1 MVNLL
6 LLQDPLEFWTD
17 EKIRRQKWYGI
28 ASLSG
33 PSKIP
38 SKKDPKKVLL
48 FIQVDADEPRGIT
61 IVKRV
66 IEKRGYLNCDRKTIV
81 QDTPGGGL
89 HCEFCVAVDP
99 NNLEEL
105 ELWRRRFLRTHH
117 CKSGGRV
124 EIKTWFS
131 GQITLNPSRYRK
143 DKSKFYT
150 NTSGFKGVFED
161 DPIIY
166 DLLISELK
174 NGDCLRITPE
184 EACKIGDEE
193 TDEDTKSS
201 NDAAN
206 ISDEDRKFNDPS
218 DVKVKA
224 GIDIILGK
232 DVDNN
237 GECQFNSI
245 YVQGYRNLTIL
256 SLGAHL
262 FHKRIRLEFAKD
274 IIKRIC
280 QDAGFPG
287 DVKKAFDTLERAY
300 KKGYKGGKLRGKSG
314 LIELFKI
321 ADKSGESEVRAKA
334 RLVKLNEA
342 FGFKG
347 NNNSAKNKSS
357 KSSKLGNINEADI
370 IADLARKRIP
380 FMFIN
385 QCFQLDFSKIQTAFS
400 MLSARVRL

>member
-1 MVNLL
+1 
-6 LLQDPLEFWTD
+6 
-17 EKIRRQKWYGI
+17 
-28 ASLSG
+28 
-33 PSKIP
+33 
-38 SKKDPKKVLL
+38 
-48 FIQVDADEPRGIT
+48 
-61 IVKRV
+61 
-66 IEKRGYLNCDRKTIV
+66 
-81 QDTPGGGL
+81 
-89 HCEFCVAVDP
+89 
-99 NNLEEL
+99 
-105 ELWRRRFLRTHH
+105 
-117 CKSGGRV
+117 
-124 EIKTWFS
+124 
-131 GQITLNPSRYRK
+131 ITLDPSRYRK
-143 DKSKFYT
+143 DKSKFYR

-193 TDEDTKSS
+193 AGEDTKSS
-201 NDAAN
+201 YDAAN
-206 ISDEDRKFNDPS
+206 VSDEDRKFNDPS
-218 DVKVKA
+218 DVRVKA

-232 DVDNN
+232 DVDSN

-262 FHKRIRLEFAKD
+262 FHKRIRLEFAKE

-321 ADKSGESEVRAKA
+321 ADMSGESEVRAKA

-342 FGFKG
+342 FGFND
-347 NNNSAKNKSS
+347 NNNSAKNKTS

-385 QCFQLDFSKIQTAFS
+385 SVKQPCTIIERDGIVELMVMSDKDGNFADALRQMWRDENEASGQKMKTTIPEDRLTQARLSLISDAKRLRIEPIKTHIRVAWEVKNEILRYDLANSQGKQVRIWGTDDGKGVEIIDSTHILEEIKTFKESNYDNTKIPIFFQRFHQIAQT
-400 MLSARVRL
+400 LP